1 MDILVLLSLGVVT
14 VVSGAAGYL
23 EFRRVARIAV
33 LVSHL
38 AQTKPLYL
46 SERWVDIRYLW
57 DSPEDD
63 SQRWQRCILVM
74 THKRIAVYAYLPP
87 PDKNKLPEPLLTIPV
102 DALRG
107 FWRPEKYTA
116 GVNEMWIHAE
126 HAQTWRILKLRTRKY
141 EMEKLVRAM
150 KVISTPEQVK
160 AYRRRRPYPNLLTDS
175 AYPAKQALTGVW
187 ELGKPVSLYI
197 MPLML
202 VVLHQNRVLETITL
216 AAIQDIAA
224 LKRMEGGE
232 PEGLVRFT
240 IVYDNGD
247 SENTYAEKRAFAL
260 QHYENWATVLAEA
273 AKRTLEEPIQRKRKG
288 KDDDDDADDD
298 DDDV

>member
-1 MDILVLLSLGVVT
+1 MDILVLLSLSVVT

-23 EFRRVARIAV
+23 EFRRIAKIAA
-33 LVSHL
+33 LVSRL

-46 SERWVDIRYLW
+46 SERWVDVRYLW
-57 DSPEDD
+57 DSPADD
-63 SQRWQRCILVM
+63 SQRWQRCILVV
-74 THKRIAVYAYLPP
+74 THKRIAVYGYVPP
-87 PDKNKLPEPLLTIPV
+87 PDNNKLPEPLLTIPV
-102 DALRG
+102 DELRG

-126 HAQTWRILKLRTRKY
+126 HTQTWRILKLRIHKY

-150 KVISTPEQVK
+150 KAVSTPEQVK
-160 AYRRRRPYPNLLTDS
+160 AYRRRRPYPHLLTDDT
-175 AYPAKQALTGVW
+175 YPAKQALTGVW

-240 IVYDNGD
+240 IVYDSSD
-247 SENTYAEKRAFAL
+247 SEDTRAEQRAFAL
-260 QHYENWATVLAEA
+260 QNYESWATALAEA

-288 KDDDDDADDD
+288 KHDADY